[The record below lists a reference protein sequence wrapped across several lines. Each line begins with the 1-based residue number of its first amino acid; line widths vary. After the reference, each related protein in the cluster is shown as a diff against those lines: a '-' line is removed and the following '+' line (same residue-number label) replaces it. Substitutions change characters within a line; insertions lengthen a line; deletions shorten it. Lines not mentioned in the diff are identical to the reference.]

1 MKINAEK
8 GQALLLV
15 MLAIALGSLV
25 IPPFLAHADASII
38 GSRNYAGAIYSQYA
52 CDSGAE
58 HAIWSLTDGT
68 IAASIATPGKT
79 VNYML
84 PESINNLAANVTVCN
99 SYQTIASENFNSG
112 TWTGGTGWLDDW
124 THSGESA
131 VVNTG
136 SPYEGAYHL
145 RLRSNDGVAKRSL
158 NLSHE
163 VNIYI
168 NLWAKVDSVETNEY
182 ITCQVSSDNL
192 TWTTV
197 YTWTDA
203 NSDSTYHHYLIS
215 LASNEMTSHFWISF
229 NAHMGSTSDYFY
241 VDKMDV
247 IWLASNPTMAASDD
261 FESGDG
267 TGGSNWVDNWT
278 LSGDAIITSLENPYQ
293 GNYHLRLRNSTGVA
307 KRSVDLSGAFIVTL
321 QFWAKVNAFEG
332 NDKATCQVSSDNLTW
347 TTVYTWTR
355 ALDDNTYHLY
365 TIDLTSF
372 DFTSRFWI
380 SFHANMNQNDDYFYV
395 DNINVQKI
403 NGYGISVKAGDSVL
417 KAVVLI
423 DEVDN
428 VTVSS
433 WYYT

>member
-25 IPPFLAHADASII
+25 IPPFLAHADSSII
-38 GSRNYAGAIYSQYA
+38 GSRNYAGVIYGQYA

-58 HAIWSLTDGT
+58 HAIWSLADSTL
-68 IAASIATPGKT
+68 AASIPTAGKT

-99 SYQTIASENFNSG
+99 SYQTVASDNFNSG

-124 THSGESA
+124 TYSGESD

-163 VNIYI
+163 INIYLG
-168 NLWAKVDSVETNEY
+168 LWAKVDSVESGET
-182 ITCQVSSDNL
+182 ITCEVSSDGIN
-192 TWTTV
+192 WTTV
-197 YTWTDA
+197 YTWINA

-215 LASNEMTSHFWISF
+215 LASCEMTSHFWISF
-229 NAHMGSTSDYFY
+229 NAHMGDTTDNFY

-247 IWLASNPTMAASDD
+247 FWLASNPTMTAFDD

-267 TGGSNWVDNWT
+267 TGGTNWVDNWD
-278 LSGDAIITSLENPYQ
+278 LSGDAGITSLESPYE
-293 GNYHLRLRNSTGVA
+293 GNYHLRLTDSNGVA
-307 KRSVDLSGAFIVTL
+307 KRSVNLAGAFLATL
-321 QFWAKVNAFEG
+321 QFWAKVNSWE
-332 NDKATCQVSSDNLTW
+332 DSEQATCQVSSDNLTW

-365 TIDLTSF
+365 TIDLSTY
-372 DFTSRFWI
+372 DLTSRFWI
-380 SFHANMNQNDDYFYV
+380 SFHANMNQTDDYFYV
-395 DNINVQKI
+395 DNISVQKI
-403 NGYGISVKAGDSVL
+403 NGYGITVEAGDSVL
-417 KAVVLI
+417 KAVVDI
-423 DEVDN
+423 GEFSN
-428 VTVSS
+428 VSVFS